1 MTASSALG
9 SFRAWRGWASAS
21 ASAVFPTSHE
31 DSCQMSDGQSRDA
44 REVLNKTLF
53 SAKVREKESM
63 FEHVALVL
71 Y

>member
-1 MTASSALG
+1 
-9 SFRAWRGWASAS
+9 
-21 ASAVFPTSHE
+21 
-31 DSCQMSDGQSRDA
+31 MSDGQSRDA

-53 SAKVREKESM
+53 SAKVREKEGM